1 MRPTTAVALGTH
13 GLAVILSALVW
24 LRARQ
29 LEALLRAFGVAL
41 PAATEVMIDFHLP
54 AVIFGVLL
62 LSLGGLLALPKTA
75 ATVGISSLAVVL
87 GLLAMGLCRWAML
100 LAL

>member
-29 LEALLRAFGVAL
+29 RVAL

-62 LSLGGLLALPKTA
+62 LSLGALLALPKTA